1 MGWELTLSS
10 KGQLTIPKDLREA
23 VDMHPGDQVVL
34 TVLDG
39 TLVMTPK
46 NVDFADLAGLL
57 GVPPKGA
64 ATLEEIDAAVLRAA
78 GANVIDID
86 DDHCGGEADAA
97 E

>member
-23 VDMHPGDQVVL
+23 VDVHAGDQVVL

-46 NVDFADLAGLL
+46 NVDFADLVGLL

-64 ATLEEIDAAVLRAA
+64 ATLEEIDAAVLSAG
-78 GANVIDID
+78 GANVLNLGD
-86 DDHCGGEADAA
+86 DGRDGKADAA